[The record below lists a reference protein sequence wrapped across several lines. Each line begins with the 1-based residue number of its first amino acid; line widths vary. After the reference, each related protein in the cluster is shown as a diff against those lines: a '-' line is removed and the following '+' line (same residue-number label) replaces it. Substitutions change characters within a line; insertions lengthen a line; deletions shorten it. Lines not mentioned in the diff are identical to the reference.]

1 MAVITGHHKPVQW
14 TVVYSRI
21 CCYKLAEKSTT
32 QAADTHDQTGQQTPE
47 EEEET
52 CPGEE
57 GDTQKKKDKILAEER
72 KTKKIKFLYCL
83 TASAPLWLVVQ
94 YDEQVFGGIVET
106 VVDGS
111 TCVVS
116 SVLTKPEKGSGEV
129 RFL

>member
-14 TVVYSRI
+14 TVVNSRI

-57 GDTQKKKDKILAEER
+57 GDTQKEER
-72 KTKKIKFLYCL
+72 QNSCGGKENEEDKN
-83 TASAPLWLVVQ
+83 LVLS
-94 YDEQVFGGIVET
+94 
-106 VVDGS
+106 DGQC
-111 TCVVS
+111 T
-116 SVLTKPEKGSGEV
+116 SVAGSPV
-129 RFL
+129 